1 MASIISAGTSAGTAI
16 AISGDTSGNL
26 SFQTQAGANTIT
38 VPNASGVA
46 MVSGNMP
53 AFSVYR
59 SSNQSISNSTYTKV
73 QFNTEEFDTAS
84 AFDSTTNYRFTPQV
98 AGYYQL
104 NALINAGGSS
114 PVSTASAIAIY
125 KNGSVYKYGVYT
137 QATGSNVS
145 VSALVYL
152 NGSTDYVEVYGYLVS
167 VGAAFQGGSTDTW
180 FNGSLVR
187 TA

>member
-1 MASIISAGTSAGTAI
+1 MSIVLQSTGGGSVTINEPTTASNFTQTLPAAT
-16 AISGDTSGNL
+16 GD
-26 SFQTQAGANTIT
+26 
-38 VPNASGVA
+38 V

-145 VSALVYL
+145 ISVLMYL

-167 VGAAFQGGSTDTW
+167 VGAGFQGGSTDTW